1 MRIPVALR
9 NAHLLLRRSA
19 SEARTPLAATH
30 GAVSTCAVPFT
41 QTGGTAA
48 APVRQC
54 PASLRSFAASS
65 SSPRVLLQ
73 DAVRQGR
80 RRPRNAPSLEAL
92 GLERG
97 ESNSYYNQQLRAA
110 LEREDVTRAIQILAS
125 VHAPSG
131 LPRGAEAVD
140 LPSMSPQEPV
150 IWTPTY
156 ELLLFELTKRGDFKQ
171 TLAVLEEM
179 VAFDRVS
186 RRGFHTALV
195 ACSKRRRLK
204 SAATV
209 LELMRESGMT
219 PGPFAYANVINC
231 CSKGQGNVRVAEKF
245 WHEMLRDGIEP
256 SIEVVNCMLRVYNR
270 PPGRS
275 LDALAF
281 VYDAIAKHNLTLDD
295 ISIAQLVM
303 RLLQDGNLDVAVE
316 LVEDVQIETSV
327 EIDVLNAILDAS
339 RQLES
344 WDNVARIVAV
354 IRSQQ
359 QQEEELEDPVTQRL
373 LELSRAKDASSSP
386 GIAWTLSAPHPPI
399 SARTKRKETEK
410 LENQRPAR
418 LQKMLREIIAALE
431 RVVDKGDGE
440 HDSDID
446 AILGQVTN
454 MKQWE
459 RIFTVAL
466 FKDIER
472 FFALCQQLDQS
483 NSARDGENG
492 SKAFLDVTMYNLY
505 LYALGKQ
512 EHGDKDAF
520 LTRALDVL
528 DEMIAKRQVDATS
541 FNNVLAL
548 CSRMGELE
556 DAEIVLQTM
565 KTAALLTEDCKPAV
579 FSYNAMLNCCAMQK
593 ADIARAERYLEEL
606 QSQGI
611 APDLVTLNT
620 MLKMYSSASIKSNAR
635 QRETT
640 TATSSPGYQFSTRAL
655 RLFQKCTRK
664 HRIEPDA
671 ATYFSLFRTF
681 VQAADKFASAHEHG
695 GNNGEEGSE
704 YEEEGDED
712 DDDVYDQLAAFI
724 KRTCRHAATEQ
735 LDVGVFN
742 AAIDYFQRLGDIKTC
757 FELFN
762 TMTTSRNLE
771 PNDLTLSLLFAAC
784 SRSEQVDVGLKF
796 LHYLMD
802 DHDYHP
808 SLSVLNGAIRL
819 CASSDAPQHAL
830 ELFHGIQS
838 SGVMQPDEATYVH
851 VIHAFARQGD
861 IVEARNFAEAMY
873 SQLGFSS
880 VDAYN
885 RVLQA
890 CAVARAP
897 RQALS
902 ILQHMKESG
911 EALTPNAVSYNMVL
925 KAFAKGRTAARHSE
939 AENSEESSKHE
950 HLEDAEEGDDD
961 KEHGEEEEEAFTSG
975 EIHPLMTELLQEM
988 ESRGL
993 PLTVIAYTRAIAA
1006 CAVRGDTRGVLRLF
1020 DAIMHRSE
1028 SCEATMKLLSDSN
1041 MGNYLKACVR
1051 VQDHE
1056 RVTELLQFCK
1066 QWHERTKK
1074 PVSRP
1079 VVLHLLQAL
1088 DTLGEWRSAVSVL
1101 RDLETTLGVRANV
1114 MFVNSV
1120 LETCNRAEQFQV
1132 TAQIFDTMQNAAAY
1146 RVFPNA
1152 KSYVEAIFAAE
1163 QREEWVHATNLFME
1177 MQHKCPKDEIAAV
1190 GLQKIA
1196 LGRYSEGRRTL

>member
-1 MRIPVALR
+1 MQIL
-9 NAHLLLRRSA
+9 S
-19 SEARTPLAATH
+19 
-30 GAVSTCAVPFT
+30 
-41 QTGGTAA
+41 
-48 APVRQC
+48 
-54 PASLRSFAASS
+54 
-65 SSPRVLLQ
+65 
-73 DAVRQGR
+73 AVRA
-80 RRPRNAPSLEAL
+80 RNGIP
-92 GLERG
+92 G
-97 ESNSYYNQQLRAA
+97 
-110 LEREDVTRAIQILAS
+110 
-125 VHAPSG
+125 
-131 LPRGAEAVD
+131 GAEAGNA
-140 LPSMSPQEPV
+140 LASATQEPV

-156 ELLLFELTKRGDFKQ
+156 ELLLFELTKRGDLKQ

-204 SAATV
+204 SAVTV

-245 WHEMLRDGIEP
+245 WHEMLHDGVEP

-270 PPGRS
+270 LPGRS

-281 VYDAIAKHNLTLDD
+281 VYDALDKYDLTLDD
-295 ISIAQLVM
+295 ISIAQLVL

-316 LVEDVQIETSV
+316 LLEDTQIETSV
-327 EIDVLNAILDAS
+327 EIDVLNAVLDAS

-344 WDNVARIVAV
+344 WDNVARIEAT

-359 QQEEELEDPVTQRL
+359 QQGELENPVTQRL

-386 GIAWTLSAPHPPI
+386 GIAWTLSVPHPPI
-399 SARTKRKETEK
+399 SARTKRKEAEK
-410 LENQRPAR
+410 LETQRPVH

-431 RVVDKGDGE
+431 RVMDEDCE
-440 HDSDID
+440 HDGDID
-446 AILGQVTN
+446 EILGQVTN

-459 RIFTVAL
+459 RIFTVAS

-472 FFALCQQLDQS
+472 FFALCQQLDQAS
-483 NSARDGENG
+483 AARDGE
-492 SKAFLDVTMYNLY
+492 SDCKAFLDVTMYNLY

-512 EHGDKDAF
+512 EHGDKNAL

-528 DEMIAKRQVDATS
+528 DEMSAKKQVDATS

-556 DAEIVLQTM
+556 NAEIVLQKM
-565 KTAALLTEDCKPAV
+565 KTTASTQLEDCQPTV
-579 FSYNAMLNCCAMQK
+579 FSYNAVLNCCAMQK
-593 ADIARAERYLEEL
+593 ADIARAERCLEEL
-606 QSQGI
+606 QTQGI

-620 MLKMYSSASIKSNAR
+620 MLKMYSSASIKSSMR

-640 TATSSPGYQFSTRAL
+640 MTSSSSGYPFSMRAL

-681 VQAADKFASAHEHG
+681 VQAADKFASVHEYG
-695 GNNGEEGSE
+695 GNSGEEGSD
-704 YEEEGDED
+704 YEEGDGD
-712 DDDVYDQLAAFI
+712 DDDVYNKLAAFI
-724 KRTCRHAATEQ
+724 QRTCRHAPTEQ

-742 AAIDYFQRLGDIKTC
+742 AAIDYFQRLGDVKTC

-762 TMTTSRNLE
+762 TMTTSRGLE

-808 SLSVLNGAIRL
+808 SLNVLNGAIRL

-830 ELFHGIQS
+830 ELFQGIQS
-838 SGVMQPDEATYVH
+838 SGVIQPDEATYVH

-861 IVEARNFAEAMY
+861 IVEARNFADAMHV
-873 SQLGFSS
+873 QLGLSS
-880 VDAYN
+880 LDAYN

-890 CAVARAP
+890 CAVAHAP

-902 ILQHMKESG
+902 VLQHMKESG

-939 AENSEESSKHE
+939 GGHSHEGSDHE
-950 HLEDAEEGDDD
+950 HVEDAEDGDDSED
-961 KEHGEEEEEAFTSG
+961 DEEHEEEEEEPFSSD
-975 EIHPLMTELLQEM
+975 EIHHLMADLLEEM
-988 ESRGL
+988 ERRGL
-993 PLTVIAYTRAIAA
+993 PLSAITYTRAIAA

-1020 DAIMHRSE
+1020 DAIMQRSE
-1028 SCEATMKLLSDSN
+1028 NCEATMKLLSDSSMN
-1041 MGNYLKACVR
+1041 NYLKACVR
-1051 VQDHE
+1051 IQDRE
-1056 RVTELLQFCK
+1056 RVTELLQLCK

-1088 DTLGEWRSAVSVL
+1088 DALGEWRSAVAVL
-1101 RDLETTLGVRANV
+1101 RDLEATLGVRANV
-1114 MFVNSV
+1114 TFVNSV